1 MQMIADFNTPDYAA
15 WKSDFDADADG
26 RMQAGLSL
34 LQIWRDADDNAR
46 TLCLFE
52 VNDRSKAEGWAK
64 SEGALVAAA
73 SVRFLKTA

>member
-1 MQMIADFNTPDYAA
+1 MQMIADFATPDYPA
-15 WKSDFDADADG
+15 WKSDFDADPDG

-34 LQIWRDADDNAR
+34 LQIWRDADDPAR

-52 VNDRSKAEGWAK
+52 VNDRAKAESWAK
-64 SEGALVAAA
+64 SEGALGSAA